1 MKSICRWTTWAAL
14 CGSAVA
20 GPATATDLD
29 GVRLDDSAQVAG
41 RDLKL
46 NGAGLSL
53 RLVFKV
59 YAISLYLVEP
69 RKTAEEVLNSD
80 GPRRLAILMLRD
92 VSGEEFG
99 RAMADSVAEHAGS
112 SSTAAP
118 IDNGVLRVGLSIAA
132 QARGLRKGDRLTMDW
147 VPGVGAVIE
156 LNQKPLIAPVADQR
170 FYTAL
175 LSVWLGAKPAD
186 PALKTKLLGR
196 APV

>member
-1 MKSICRWTTWAAL
+1 MKSLCRWTTWAAL

-69 RKTAEEVLNSD
+69 RTTAEEVLNSD

-92 VSGEEFG
+92 VSGEEFS
-99 RAMADSVAEHAGS
+99 RALADSAQDPMPARL
-112 SSTAAP
+112 
-118 IDNGVLRVGLSIAA
+118 DRGVLQVGMSIAA
-132 QARGLRKGDRLTMDW
+132 KARGLRKGDRLTMDW
-147 VPGVGAVIE
+147 VPGTGAVIE
-156 LNQKPLIAPVADQR
+156 LNQKPLIEPIADR
-170 FYTAL
+170 NFYNAL
-175 LSVWLGAKPAD
+175 LGIWLGARPAD
-186 PALKTKLLGR
+186 PALKKRLLGH
-196 APV
+196 APA

>member
-1 MKSICRWTTWAAL
+1 MKAICRWTTWAAL
-14 CGSAVA
+14 CGGAVA
-20 GPATATDLD
+20 GPAAATELD

-41 RDLKL
+41 KDLKL

-59 YAISLYLVEP
+59 YAISLYLAEP

-99 RAMADSVAEHAGS
+99 RAMADSVAEHGDGS
-112 SSTAAP
+112 SAAP
-118 IDNGVLRVGLSIAA
+118 LDNGVLRVGLSIAA

-156 LNQKPLIAPVADQR
+156 LNQRPLIAPIPDKR

-175 LSVWLGAKPAD
+175 LSVWLGAKPSD

-196 APV
+196 APA

>member
-1 MKSICRWTTWAAL
+1 MKAICRWTTWAAV

-20 GPATATDLD
+20 GTAAAAELD

-92 VSGEEFG
+92 VSGEEFS
-99 RAMADSVAEHAGS
+99 RALADS
-112 SSTAAP
+112 AADP
-118 IDNGVLRVGLSIAA
+118 APTRVDRGVLQVGMRIAA
-132 QARGLRKGDRLTMDW
+132 KAGLRKGDRLTMDW
-147 VPGVGAVIE
+147 VPGIGAVIE
-156 LNQKPLIAPVADQR
+156 LNQKPLIEPIADR
-170 FYTAL
+170 NFYNAL
-175 LSVWLGAKPAD
+175 LDIWLGARPAD
-186 PALKTKLLGR
+186 PALKKRLLGR
-196 APV
+196 APA